1 MREPTSSGLGGH
13 GPSVTG
19 GLVRLLG
26 AGGTGRYS
34 STRQARLPR
43 AADRAEIPQRR
54 PVDVAPLWTVRRP
67 PGRSRRL
74 PRGRWAGRRDDQTV
88 LRPAEGA
95 AGRVVLPRRT
105 VGGRADG
112 IEPGVE
118 GRPVGL
124 DAQPGDPPEAGRE
137 KHEVEPRGQA
147 PVGHA
152 GAGDVDPDTDE

>member
-74 PRGRWAGRRDDQTV
+74 PRGRWSGQLDDQTV

-112 IEPGVE
+112 VGPGVE
-118 GRPVGL
+118 ARREAWTPSQ
-124 DAQPGDPPEAGRE
+124 AIPPRRAARST
-137 KHEVEPRGQA
+137 R
-147 PVGHA
+147 
-152 GAGDVDPDTDE
+152 